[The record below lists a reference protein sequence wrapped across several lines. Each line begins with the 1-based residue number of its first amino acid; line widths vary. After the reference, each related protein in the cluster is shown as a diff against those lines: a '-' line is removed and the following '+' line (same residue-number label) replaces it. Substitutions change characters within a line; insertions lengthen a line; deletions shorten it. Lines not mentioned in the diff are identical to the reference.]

1 MKPPANVIRFEIR
14 VAALKEDREQ
24 EGFLLSQAILFS
36 RAWSSQERVRLP
48 AAIHSEAGNFAAR
61 INELCN

>member
-1 MKPPANVIRFEIR
+1 M
-14 VAALKEDREQ
+14 AALKEDREQ
-24 EGFLLSQAILFS
+24 EIPLLSFYQPIAPDLTSLIIVLS
-36 RAWSSQERVRLP
+36 RARRSQERVRLP